1 MRARERLR
9 FPLPV
14 KTQRQRREI
23 VSHRLQHIKASAA
36 MILISFMFLFAAA
49 LNPALSQEIEE
60 IKSNAVVIRCTG
72 SENKTVTWYKDD
84 KTKDIE
90 DYRNNQTI
98 EVKADQGI
106 AKGFYRCK
114 YGNIEHVFY
123 LRVQVCENCYEL
135 SRLRATGIILGDVV
149 FTGVVILFI
158 FLATKN
164 CGGPQ
169 KRASNPKPANP
180 PPPPNPDYAPLDP
193 KTRNN
198 AVYSGIR

>member
-1 MRARERLR
+1 
-9 FPLPV
+9 
-14 KTQRQRREI
+14 
-23 VSHRLQHIKASAA
+23 
-36 MILISFMFLFAAA
+36 MILISFMFLLAAA

-60 IKSNAVVIRCTG
+60 IKSDAVVIRCTG
-72 SENKTVTWYKDD
+72 GEGEIKWYKD
-84 KTKDIE
+84 KSEKEMTEHKGSP
-90 DYRNNQTI
+90 TM
-98 EVKADQGI
+98 EVEAVQGI
-106 AKGFYRCK
+106 VKGFYRCT
-114 YGNIEHVFY
+114 YGNTEHGFY

-135 SRLRATGIILGDVV
+135 SRLRATGIILGDVA

-158 FLATKN
+158 FLATKK

>member
-1 MRARERLR
+1 
-9 FPLPV
+9 
-14 KTQRQRREI
+14 
-23 VSHRLQHIKASAA
+23 
-36 MILISFMFLFAAA
+36 MILISFMFLLATAV
-49 LNPALSQEIEE
+49 NPALCQDIEE
-60 IKSNAVVIRCTG
+60 IKSDAVVILCSG
-72 SENKTVTWYKDD
+72 GEGEINWYQGNSKNEM
-84 KTKDIE
+84 KEYKNIST
-90 DYRNNQTI
+90 Y
-98 EVKADQGI
+98 EVKAEQGI
-106 AKGFYRCK
+106 VKGFYRCK
-114 YGNIEHVFY
+114 NGKIEHWFY
-123 LRVQVCENCYEL
+123 LRIQVCENCYEL

-164 CGGPQ
+164 SGGPQ